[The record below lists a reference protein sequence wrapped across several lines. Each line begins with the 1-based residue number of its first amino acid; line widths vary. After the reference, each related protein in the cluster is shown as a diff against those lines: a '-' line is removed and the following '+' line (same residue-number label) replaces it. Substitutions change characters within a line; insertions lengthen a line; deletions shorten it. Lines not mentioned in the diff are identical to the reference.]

1 MDFFSKLKKAFW
13 ISRPLFWIGPV
24 AAYKAGLW
32 AAGIPTGTLEWIEL
46 AILAFPISLIIYGMN
61 DIYDREADRKNPRKK
76 SIIWGARISD
86 EDVPWLKN
94 WCLLSAIAMV
104 LVSATT
110 LNPLHIFFAILGVAF
125 AYSYSTPPLRLKERP
140 VIDSLSAM
148 GYGFFPFGL
157 AYSLSGSAG
166 LFDWK
171 MLVLTLN
178 LPAVHAISTI
188 MDMEGDRK
196 SGQNT
201 FAAKYG
207 GRAPALFAAAIFAIN
222 AAMFASF
229 SYMAPTISLIASG
242 SMALFLLL
250 SLWLAAFPKP
260 ENAKLAFKLLIAYCV
275 IWGYFLALHYFIF
288 GSHFLQGE
296 FTQAIPQLLRG

>member
-1 MDFFSKLKKAFW
+1 MDFFQKLKKAFW

-32 AAGIPTGTLEWIEL
+32 AAGIPTGALEWIEL
-46 AILAFPISLIIYGMN
+46 AILAFPVSLIIYGMN

-76 SIIWGARISD
+76 SIIWGAQIQE
-86 EDVPWLKN
+86 EDIPWIKN
-94 WCLLSAIAMV
+94 WCLFSAIAMV

-110 LNPLHIFFAILGVAF
+110 LNPLHILFAALGVVF
-125 AYSYSTPPLRLKERP
+125 AYSYSAPPLRFKERP
-140 VIDSLSAM
+140 IIDSLSAM

-157 AYSLSGSAG
+157 AYSLSGSPG

-196 SGQNT
+196 SGQDT
-201 FAAKYG
+201 FATRYG
-207 GRAPALFAAAIFAIN
+207 GRAPALFAAAIFATN

-229 SYMAPTISLIASG
+229 SQTAPSISLVAGG
-242 SMALFLLL
+242 SMALFTLL
-250 SLWLAAFPKP
+250 SLWLAIFPKP
-260 ENAKLAFKLLIAYCV
+260 GNAKLAFKLLIAYCA
-275 IWGYFLALHYFIF
+275 IWGYFFIF
-288 GSHFLQGE
+288 FYFLNGTVFLQGE
-296 FTQAIPQLLRG
+296 LTQAFAQL